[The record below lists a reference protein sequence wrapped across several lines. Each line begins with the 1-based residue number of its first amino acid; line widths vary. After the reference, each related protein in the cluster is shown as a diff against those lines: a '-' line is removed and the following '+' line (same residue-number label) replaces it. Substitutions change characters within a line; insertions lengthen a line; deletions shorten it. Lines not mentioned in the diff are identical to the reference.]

1 MVKELS
7 EIFGVDFSEEPAAI
21 SGLPFFMVNGRSFCR
36 L

>member
-21 SGLPFFMVNGRSFCR
+21 SGLPFFMILQLS
-36 L
+36 